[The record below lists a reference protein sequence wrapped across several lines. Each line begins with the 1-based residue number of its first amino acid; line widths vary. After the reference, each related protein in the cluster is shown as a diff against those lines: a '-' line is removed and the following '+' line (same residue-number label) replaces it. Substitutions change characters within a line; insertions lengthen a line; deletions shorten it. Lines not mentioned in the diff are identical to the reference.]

1 MKTSDYEFVF
11 NNISRLADILRT
23 ECETLCEIIDFEDNI
38 EVIVRKVSAL
48 EDDADTVYHEIT
60 YYYVET
66 KLAEE
71 KEAMMLLTIAGAIED
86 TTDLVDEL
94 ARDLIR
100 YNITSIRDNAFSS
113 IKSCESAANKLIEL
127 VMTMRKNSKVD
138 SPYKKIIELDHFKV
152 ENNKV
157 YDNQMKKLFT
167 NEKDPIEVIKWK
179 DIYTSLRSIFE
190 SYEYISELCEKYLI
204 YKGW

>member
-1 MKTSDYEFVF
+1 MAFGGSIKLTGESEY
-11 NNISRLADILRT
+11 
-23 ECETLCEIIDFEDNI
+23 
-38 EVIVRKVSAL
+38 RKALTQITQNLKVVSA
-48 EDDADTVYHEIT
+48 EMKA
-60 YYYVET
+60 
-66 KLAEE
+66 
-71 KEAMMLLTIAGAIED
+71 
-86 TTDLVDEL
+86 TTTAFESGDKSVDEL

-157 YDNQMKKLFT
+157 YDNQMRKLFT